1 MISRDLTVAVTILI
15 KLRPTVLYIKIYTA
29 HNVGAI
35 SGGPNHQ
42 RCDWSV
48 AAPNL

>member
-1 MISRDLTVAVTILI
+1 MISRDLTVAVTILV
-15 KLRPTVLYIKIYTA
+15 KLTVLYIKIYTA
-29 HNVGAI
+29 HIVGAI